1 MLITEL
7 GYFALLAAFV
17 LAILQVVLPTL
28 GIYRNEPAWQ
38 RLAPSLAWAQF
49 VAMMLS
55 FTALMAGFYYNDFS
69 LVYVAQHSNTLLPW
83 YYRLSATWGGHEG
96 SLLLWMTIMATW
108 CALVSYFSR
117 GLPLSMRA
125 RVLVILSVVQLMMLA
140 MLIFTSSPFE
150 RTLPNLPVDGAD
162 LNPVLQDP
170 GLIIHPPMLYMGYV
184 GMVVPFAFCMAA
196 LWAGRLDAVW
206 TRWSRPWTQAAWG
219 FLTLGIA
226 LGSWWAY
233 YELGWGGWWFW
244 DPVENASLMP
254 WLAGT
259 ALLHSLSVTEQ
270 RGVFKAWTIMLA
282 IFTFALSL
290 LGTFLVRS
298 GVITSVHSFAADPT
312 RGLAILV
319 ILGVVIGGG
328 LLMFALRGWRLTVE
342 SQYQLISRETF
353 LVINNVI
360 ILIATLVV
368 LLGTLYPIIADA
380 FSLGQVSVGPPY
392 FNALF
397 VPLTWLLLLAMGMG
411 SNIRWKKD
419 KRPLLGVALTIAVS
433 SAVLAA
439 IITYFVHPTDM
450 LNIAVSIALSLW
462 VLGWMLV
469 DIKDKTK
476 NASNRLVGLTKL
488 KSSYWGMQTAHVGVL
503 IVAIG
508 VAVTSGTSI
517 EKDVALAQGD
527 KLHVQGYDFE
537 IAGFREVKGSNFD
550 ATEAEVLVSQD
561 GKAVTTLRPQ
571 KRTYIVSMMPMTEAA
586 IDAKLSRDIY
596 VALGEPIS
604 DGSNEWAVRIYV
616 KPLVR
621 WLWFGAIIM
630 ALGALLA
637 MLDRRYRLKPKRR
650 TGLPVTVSTAST
662 TVVPN
667 AANAAV
673 ASTTTVASD
682 ASVDASRGER

>member
-7 GYFALLAAFV
+7 GYFALLVAFV
-17 LAILQVVLPTL
+17 LAILQVILPTR
-28 GIYRNEPAWQ
+28 GIVKHNVALQ

-49 VAMMLS
+49 VMMMFS
-55 FTALMAGFYYNDFS
+55 FLALVAGFYYNDFS
-69 LVYVAQHSNTLLPW
+69 LEYVTQHSNSLLPW
-83 YYRLSATWGGHEG
+83 YYRVSATWGGHEG
-96 SLLLWMTIMATW
+96 SLLLWMTILATW
-108 CALVSYFSR
+108 AALVSFFSR

-125 RVLVILSVVQLMMLA
+125 RVLVIMAGVQTMMLA

-150 RTLPNLPVDGAD
+150 RTLPFLMVDGVD

-259 ALLHSLSVTEQ
+259 ALLHSLAVTEK

-319 ILGVVIGGG
+319 ILAIVIGGG
-328 LLMFALRGWRLTVE
+328 LIMFALRGWRLTVE
-342 SQYQLISRETF
+342 SQYRTISRESF
-353 LVINNVI
+353 LVINNAI
-360 ILIATLVV
+360 ILVATLVV

-380 FSLGQVSVGPPY
+380 FSLGEVSVGAPY

-397 VPLTWLLLLAMGMG
+397 VPLAWLLMLAMGMG

-419 KRPLLGVALTIAVS
+419 SRPLLGPVLIIAMS
-433 SAVLAA
+433 SAVLGA
-439 IITYFVHPTDM
+439 IIAYFVHPVAM
-450 LNIAVSIALSLW
+450 FNIGVTIALSLW
-462 VLGWMLV
+462 ILGWMFV
-469 DIKDKTK
+469 DIRDKTK
-476 NASNRLVGLTKL
+476 NAKTRLIGIRKL

-503 IVAIG
+503 VAAIG
-508 VAVTSGTSI
+508 IAFTSSMSI
-517 EKDVALAQGD
+517 ETDVAMGIGD
-527 KLHVQGYDFE
+527 SVQVQGYDFE
-537 IAGFREVKGSNFD
+537 IESFKEVKSSNYD
-550 ATEAEVLVSQD
+550 ATEAQVLVSKD
-561 GKAVTTLRPQ
+561 GQSVTTLRPQ
-571 KRTYIVSMMPMTEAA
+571 KRTYVVSMMPMTEAA
-586 IDAKLSRDIY
+586 IDDRLSRDLY

-604 DGSNEWAVRIYV
+604 EDSNQWAVRIYV
-616 KPLVR
+616 KPLIR
-621 WLWFGAIIM
+621 WIWLGAIIM
-630 ALGALLA
+630 VLGVVLS
-637 MLDRRYRLKPKRR
+637 MFDRRYRFKPKKNAKSIENELDYGIYEDSLQYSSRSIE
-650 TGLPVTVSTAST
+650 PVDTNQ
-662 TVVPN
+662 PIE
-667 AANAAV
+667 
-673 ASTTTVASD
+673 
-682 ASVDASRGER
+682 ER

>member
-17 LAILQVVLPTL
+17 LAILQVVLPTI
-28 GIYRNEPAWQ
+28 GVMRHQIAWQ

-49 VAMMLS
+49 AAMLIS
-55 FTALMAGFYYNDFS
+55 FAALMAGFYYNDFS

-83 YYRLSATWGGHEG
+83 YYKLSATWGGHEG

-125 RVLVILSVVQLMMLA
+125 RVLVILAAVQMMMLA
-140 MLIFTSSPFE
+140 MLIFTSSPFN
-150 RTLPNLPVDGAD
+150 RTLPNIPVDGAD
-162 LNPVLQDP
+162 LNPVLQDF

-196 LWAGRLDAVW
+196 LWEGRLDAVW
-206 TRWSRPWTQAAWG
+206 TRWSRPWALAAWG
-219 FLTLGIA
+219 FLTIGIA

-259 ALLHSLSVTEQ
+259 ALLHSLAVTEK

-282 IFTFALSL
+282 IFSFALSL

-312 RGLAILV
+312 RGLVILV
-319 ILGVVIGGG
+319 ILGIIVGGG
-328 LLMFALRGWRLTVE
+328 LLMFAVRGWRLTVE
-342 SQYQLISRETF
+342 SQYQLISRESF

-419 KRPLLGVALTIAVS
+419 KRPLLGVGMVIAAS
-433 SAVLAA
+433 SLVLAA
-439 IITYFVHPTDM
+439 IIAYFVHPSSM
-450 LNIAVSIALSLW
+450 LNIGVTLAVSFW
-462 VLGWMLV
+462 VLLWMII
-469 DIKDKTK
+469 DFRDKTK
-476 NASNRLVGLTKL
+476 NASSMVSGLRQLRL
-488 KSSYWGMQTAHVGVL
+488 SYLGQQTAHIGVL
-503 IVAIG
+503 IAAIG
-508 VAVTSGTSI
+508 VAFTSSLSI
-517 EKDVALAQGD
+517 ERDVALGPNDAV
-527 KLHVQGYDFE
+527 HVQGYDFTVKD
-537 IAGFREVKGSNFD
+537 FREVKGSNFD
-550 ATEAEVLVSQD
+550 SIQAQV
-561 GKAVTTLRPQ
+561 AVTKDGRDVTVLYPE
-571 KRTYIVSMMPMTEAA
+571 KRTYIISMMPMTEAA
-586 IDAKLSRDIY
+586 IDASLMRDLY
-596 VALGEPIS
+596 VALGEPIAE
-604 DGSNEWAVRIYV
+604 GSNQWAVRIYV
-616 KPLVR
+616 KPLIR
-621 WLWFGAIIM
+621 WIWLGSIIM
-630 ALGALLA
+630 ALGALIS
-637 MLDRRYRLKPKRR
+637 MLDNRYRIKK
-650 TGLPVTVSTAST
+650 VKASHKVADTVNSTAVPAT
-662 TVVPN
+662 TL
-667 AANAAV
+667 
-673 ASTTTVASD
+673 
-682 ASVDASRGER
+682 GEK